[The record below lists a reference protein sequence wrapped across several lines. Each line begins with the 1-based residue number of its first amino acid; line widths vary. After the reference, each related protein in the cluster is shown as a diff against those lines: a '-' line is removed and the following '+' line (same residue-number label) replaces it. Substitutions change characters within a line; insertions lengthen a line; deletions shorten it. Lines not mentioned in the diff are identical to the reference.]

1 MCVYVSA
8 RAGTHA
14 SVCMQRPEDGSVLF
28 ITLPVPWSQGLFLD
42 LRFLFSQLGWK
53 STSPRD
59 LPVSGLHGAEVTG
72 VCWARG
78 AGIWTLFLMIK
89 QQVLSSTEASYEP

>member
-1 MCVYVSA
+1 MCVYVSV

-28 ITLPVPWSQGLFLD
+28 ITLPVPWSQGLSLD
-42 LRFLFSQLGWK
+42 PRLVFSQLGWK

-59 LPVSGLHGAEVTG
+59 LSVSGLLGSGVTG
-72 VCWARG
+72 VCWTRG
-78 AGIWTLFLMIK
+78 CWHLNSVPHDCTASTLGH
-89 QQVLSSTEASYEP
+89 